1 MSIMHE
7 VFAKVHIYL
16 LDVFRIPR
24 GAVYCDI
31 DRMWTL

>member
-1 MSIMHE
+1 MKYY
-7 VFAKVHIYL
+7 KVHIYL